1 MNRIRSTEKILVD
14 REIKTRRTFFSFF
27 FFFLEIKE
35 KYDEK
40 WRVTENA
47 QKEYQ

>member
-14 REIKTRRTFFSFF
+14 GRLKPEGLSSPF

>member
-14 REIKTRRTFFSFF
+14 REIKTRRTSFSF

>member
-14 REIKTRRTFFSFF
+14 REIKTGRTFFFF

-40 WRVTENA
+40 WRDTENA

>member
-14 REIKTRRTFFSFF
+14 REIKTGRTFYF
-27 FFFLEIKE
+27 FFFLEIEE

-40 WRVTENA
+40 WRDTENA